1 MNNYISRKLA
11 SVLTVLENIT
21 LVLCFIFAFST
32 SYISGCS
39 MEGTI
44 HEDDAC
50 LINRLATKNLD
61 TYDIIVFKPYVAQDV
76 TYIKRIIATEG
87 DTIEIKNNIIY
98 VNSQAVDHSGFTK
111 SVDNTYTDIPLQ
123 TVPKDSYFV
132 LGDNRGNSIDSRDS
146 RIGFVH
152 ESQIKAKMLINLTQL
167 LGIHKTEALLL
178 VGILIIISAVL
189 YIILCIS
196 GMRKP
201 TQSSPAH

>member
-1 MNNYISRKLA
+1 MNNNISRMLV

-61 TYDIIVFKPYVAQDV
+61 TYDIIVFKPYTTKDD

-98 VNSQAVDHSGFTK
+98 VNSQAVDHSAFTK
-111 SVDNTYTDIPLQ
+111 YANNTYADMPRQ
-123 TVPKDSYFV
+123 TVPEDSYFV
-132 LGDNRGNSIDSRDS
+132 LGDNRGNSLDSRDP
-146 RIGFVH
+146 RIGFIH
-152 ESQIKAKMLINLTQL
+152 ESQIKAKMFINLTQL
-167 LGIHKTEALLL
+167 FGIHKTEALLL
-178 VGILIIISAVL
+178 IGTLIIISAVL
-189 YIILCIS
+189 YIILCILN
-196 GMRKP
+196 MHKP